1 MVVSIKKENGAVYTQ
16 FMGATFDSGK
26 KDSRCASDHLEKD
39 IKIGTKLHIK
49 TDNVKVEPHRG
60 KYYILFE
67 DAFELVYIFY
77 VDVNDNLR
85 FVYTGNAKTALYA
98 IYNNVANDTVVTLLK
113 SIGNKKAYRV
123 FEEIVNGDTHEIST
137 QNVVMPYKN
146 KSSKNLTTVYMTMFE
161 AINLAARRK
170 IEARQRY
177 GNNPNF
183 AVKYKVVSPKNSVFF
198 EI

>member
-1 MVVSIKKENGAVYTQ
+1 MNVIIKKENGKVMTQ
-16 FMGATFDSGK
+16 FIGASFDAQKRDTRS
-26 KDSRCASDHLEKD
+26 ASERLQKD

-49 TDNVKVEPHRG
+49 TDNIKVEPHRG

-67 DAFELVYIFY
+67 DQFELIYIFY

-85 FVYTGNAKTALYA
+85 FVYTGNTYTALNA
-98 IYNNVANDTVVTLLK
+98 IYNNIANETEVILLK

-123 FEEIVNGDTHEIST
+123 FEEIVNNETNERCYRNI
-137 QNVVMPYKN
+137 VMPYKN

-161 AINLAARRK
+161 AINLAAK
-170 IEARQRY
+170 EKARAR
-177 GNNPNF
+177 
-183 AVKYKVVSPKNSVFF
+183 VKNGVNIVSTFKVVSPKNTVFF